1 MKKIIPYISLSLK
14 ICCVVLLGACGRLS
28 AKSGSL
34 EFFYEKNSA
43 QKVSVEG
50 SNYVKMLLEIK
61 NNGEG
66 DAEIEAQKF
75 SLVAGGETVSGEVFF
90 GNNVVDKMD
99 KESISMAESE
109 SLVLNLELIG
119 DATEFDLYYDETV
132 LVRVT
137 I

>member
-1 MKKIIPYISLSLK
+1 M
-14 ICCVVLLGACGRLS
+14 ICCVVGLAACGRLS

-43 QKVSVEG
+43 QKVSIEDG
-50 SNYVKMLLEIK
+50 DYVKMLLEIK

-66 DAEIEAQKF
+66 DSTIEAKKF
-75 SLVAGGETVSGEVFF
+75 SLVSGGETVSGEAFF

-99 KESISMAESE
+99 KESIPSAASE
-109 SLVLNLELIG
+109 SLVLNIKLKG
-119 DATEFDLYYDETV
+119 DATEFDLYFGETM